1 MKACCTNV
9 IAFTED
15 KKGWSLMQKL
25 LEVNNLAKN
34 FKDNH
39 VLNNISFDVEKG
51 EILCLLGPNG
61 AGKSTTI
68 NILLGL
74 LRRDGGK
81 ILYDGRPVDKN
92 LRAYKQKLGVVPQDL
107 ALYEELSAE
116 QNARFFTSLYGL
128 RGEKLDAAVE
138 EALTFAGLSDRRKDK
153 VKTFSGG
160 MKRRLNIACAIAHHP
175 ELVVMD
181 EPTVG
186 IDPQSRNHILN
197 SIMKL
202 QQNGMTVLYTT
213 HYMEEVEA
221 ISSRIII
228 IDHGKIIA
236 EGTKEKL
243 KEDVQSEKHYHI
255 ELEEGTSVS
264 AERFYSI
271 EGVKEA
277 KSSDGQIDIV
287 TLRGVENLDRVISLI
302 SDTGARIR
310 NITSEE
316 ASLETVFL
324 KLTGRKLR
332 D

>member
-1 MKACCTNV
+1 M
-9 IAFTED
+9 E
-15 KKGWSLMQKL
+15 KL
-25 LEVNNLAKN
+25 LEINSLSKS
-34 FKDNH
+34 FKGNR
-39 VLNNISFDVEKG
+39 VLDNISFSIEKG
-51 EILCLLGPNG
+51 EVLCLLGPNG

-74 LRRDGGK
+74 LGRDSGTITYNGK
-81 ILYDGRPVDKN
+81 VVSRSH

-107 ALYEELSAE
+107 ALYEELSAQ

-128 RGEKLDAAVE
+128 RGSDLDEAVE
-138 EALTFAGLSDRRKDK
+138 EALKFAGLTDRRKDK

-175 ELVVMD
+175 ELVIMD

-186 IDPQSRNHILN
+186 IDPQSRNHILD
-197 SIMKL
+197 SIKKL
-202 QQNGMTVLYTT
+202 QADGITILYTT

-243 KEDVQSEKHYHI
+243 KENIQSEKCYHI
-255 ELEEGTSVS
+255 ELEEGTPIPT
-264 AERFYSI
+264 EEFYDV

-277 KSSDGQIDIV
+277 KSDGSNIDIV
-287 TLRGVENLDRVISLI
+287 SLRGVENLDRIISLI
-302 SDTGARIR
+302 SDAGAHIR
-310 NITSEE
+310 NIAGEE

>member
-1 MKACCTNV
+1 
-9 IAFTED
+9 
-15 KKGWSLMQKL
+15 MQKL

-81 ILYDGRPVDKN
+81 ILYDGRPIDKN

>member
-1 MKACCTNV
+1 MEN
-9 IAFTED
+9 
-15 KKGWSLMQKL
+15 L
-25 LEVNNLAKN
+25 LEVQQLSKN
-34 FKDNH
+34 FKENC
-39 VLNNISFDVEKG
+39 VLDHISFHVGKG

-74 LRRDGGK
+74 LRRDGGIISYNGKK
-81 ILYDGRPVDKN
+81 IDRN
-92 LRAYKQKLGVVPQDL
+92 LRSYKQKLGVVPQDL

-116 QNARFFTSLYGL
+116 RNARFFTALYGL
-128 RGEKLDAAVE
+128 RGAKLDAAVE
-138 EALTFAGLSDRRKDK
+138 EALTFAGLADRRNDK

-186 IDPQSRNHILN
+186 IDPQSRNHILT
-197 SIMKL
+197 SIKKL

-213 HYMEEVEA
+213 HYMEEVEE

-228 IDHGKIIA
+228 IDHGRIIA

-243 KEDVQSEKHYHI
+243 KEDIQSEKRYHI
-255 ELEEGTSVS
+255 ELEEGCSVP
-264 AERFYSI
+264 AEGFYAV
-271 EGVKEA
+271 EGVREV
-277 KSSDGQIDIV
+277 KSAGGHIDIV
-287 TLRGVENLDRVISLI
+287 SVRGVENLDRIISLI
-302 SDTGARIR
+302 SDGGAHIR
-310 NITSEE
+310 NISSEE

>member
-1 MKACCTNV
+1 MEK
-9 IAFTED
+9 I
-15 KKGWSLMQKL
+15 
-25 LEVNNLAKN
+25 LEVSELTKS
-34 FKDNH
+34 FKDNL
-39 VLNNISFDVEKG
+39 VLNHISFCVGKG

-74 LRRDGGK
+74 LRRDGGTIAYNGK
-81 ILYDGRPVDKN
+81 RIGRN

-116 QNARFFTSLYGL
+116 RNARFFTALYGL
-128 RGEKLDAAVE
+128 RGPKLDEAVE
-138 EALTFAGLSDRRKDK
+138 EALDFAGLTDRRKDK

-186 IDPQSRNHILN
+186 IDPQSRNHILT
-197 SIMKL
+197 SIKKL

-243 KEDVQSEKHYHI
+243 KEDIQSEKRYHI
-255 ELEEGTSVS
+255 ELEEGCSVP
-264 AERFYSI
+264 AEGFYGI
-271 EGVKEA
+271 EGVKEV
-277 KSSDGQIDIV
+277 KSGDGRIDIV
-287 TLRGVENLDRVISLI
+287 SVRGVENLDRIISLI
-302 SDTGARIR
+302 SDGGARIR
-310 NITSEE
+310 NISSEE

>member
-1 MKACCTNV
+1 M
-9 IAFTED
+9 
-15 KKGWSLMQKL
+15 GKL
-25 LEVNNLAKN
+25 LEVNELAKS
-34 FKDNH
+34 FQDDC
-39 VLNNISFDVEKG
+39 VLDRISFCVGKG

-74 LRRDGGK
+74 LRRDGGT
-81 ILYDGRPVDKN
+81 ILYNGKKIDRS

-116 QNARFFTSLYGL
+116 RNARFFTSLYGL
-128 RGEKLDAAVE
+128 RGTRLDEAVE
-138 EALTFAGLSDRRKDK
+138 EALTFAGLAADRRNDK

-175 ELVVMD
+175 ELVIMD

-186 IDPQSRNHILN
+186 IDPQSRNHILT
-197 SIMKL
+197 SIKKL

-243 KEDVQSEKHYHI
+243 KEDIQSKKRYHI
-255 ELEEGTSVS
+255 EMEEGSCVP
-264 AERFYSI
+264 AEGFYSI
-271 EGVKEA
+271 EGVKEV
-277 KSSDGQIDIV
+277 KSTDGHIH
-287 TLRGVENLDRVISLI
+287 
-302 SDTGARIR
+302 IR
-310 NITSEE
+310 NISSEE